1 MSDKME
7 NMVPEGQQPIHTARF
22 RLTPA
27 AYTQLNL
34 IVQRR
39 SRKKRRLMTIALA
52 GGLTLLYC
60 LLTHQ
65 AVSTA
70 VMLVITEI
78 IVVWPV
84 SFLMD
89 KWFLRLYAQR
99 SQKISPAALDEQLF
113 EFYEDGF
120 RVVSGN
126 STDGFVGYNRIVS
139 LARTDDYLALF
150 ITDVYAYLVMGDAAD
165 CGMQE
170 LTEFLQRKM
179 NGKPLENYRTH

>member
-39 SRKKRRLMTIALA
+39 GLKKRRLLTLALA
-52 GGLTLLYC
+52 VGVTLIYCILTSVPASTTILLMV
-60 LLTHQ
+60 TE
-65 AVSTA
+65 A
-70 VMLVITEI
+70 LV
-78 IVVWPV
+78 VLPV
-84 SFLMD
+84 SF
-89 KWFLRLYAQR
+89 
-99 SQKISPAALDEQLF
+99 QLF

-126 STDGFVGYNRIVS
+126 STDGFVRYNRIVS

-170 LTEFLQRKM
+170 LTEFIQRKM